1 MIVRPV
7 TSADL
12 PALIELA
19 RSTGTGPTGHAV
31 DVGRQVGLEP
41 VGLAV

>member
-12 PALIELA
+12 PALI
-19 RSTGTGPTGHAV
+19 
-31 DVGRQVGLEP
+31 
-41 VGLAV
+41 